1 MAINKDESIITQVA
15 AKIAAELIPSTDNV
29 DMNVA
34 NWASAFITVRDTLFE
49 AHGNAPAAAPATPV
63 EAVQQVFPDAQVV
76 QTPQP
81 QVAPSHLGSI
91 PAVQIGVQTK
101 GKQHGPIP
109 EWLAA
114 EAAKKGITNVWD
126 ERDKLAENPKRPW
139 FRSTDNK
146 DLCLW
151 PPRG

>member
-1 MAINKDESIITQVA
+1 MAISKDESIITQVA
-15 AKIAAELIPSTDNV
+15 AKIAAELTPTTDSV

-34 NWASAFITVRDTLFE
+34 NWASAFITVRDTLFD
-49 AHGNAPAAAPATPV
+49 AHGDTAPAANPI

-76 QTPQP
+76 QTAPQP
-81 QVAPSHLGSI
+81 QVAPSHLTSV
-91 PAVQIGVQTK
+91 PNVTIGVQVK
-101 GKQHGPIP
+101 GKTHGPIP

-114 EAAKKGITNVWD
+114 EAAKKGITSVWD
-126 ERDKLAENPKRPW
+126 ERDKLSVNPKRPW
-139 FRSTDNK
+139 FRCTDNK

>member
-1 MAINKDESIITQVA
+1 MAISKDESIITQVA
-15 AKIAAELIPSTDNV
+15 AKIAAELTPTTDSV

-34 NWASAFITVRDTLFE
+34 NWASAFGTVRDALFE
-49 AHGNAPAAAPATPV
+49 AHGNAPAAAPANPV
-63 EAVQQVFPDAQVV
+63 QAVQQVFPDAQVV

-81 QVAPSHLGSI
+81 QVAPSHLGDV
-91 PAVQIGVQTK
+91 PAVQIGVQIK
-101 GKQHGPIP
+101 GKTHGPIP

-114 EAAKKGITNVWD
+114 EAAKKGITTVWD
-126 ERDKLAENPKRPW
+126 ERDKLSENPKRPW
-139 FRSTDNK
+139 FRSTENK